1 MNDPNPFPKPISS
14 SQSFVSENNF
24 ESKESNKEHP
34 VGGRSYQTLTPPN
47 SNENNPVELTATKT
61 INVVEGSSKISFRS
75 QTTSSIRIGS
85 PDTRSPIESL
95 DRRIEQIEIN
105 TFGIQESQSN
115 QFSHFIDLPLA
126 NKRTRKSNEGKS
138 EFEQQKKSVKT
149 SSDAEED
156 QQVKLSLKQ
165 TVSNSTALERL
176 ENLCVRVAQNLK
188 ISNEDLQRLISAKG
202 NLNTANLLAVYNERL
217 SARFREEAP
226 ITEQEIRDMHSI
238 LFSPLLADLSEQEA
252 TLPINV
258 INPAPA
264 FVCKSLLNCLES
276 IENRGGYTSSIEEV
290 KEFSLSE
297 PKPEG
302 GVKAIIN
309 NNTEEGIP
317 AFLEILRG
325 MGEKGG
331 IVADAYE
338 KYVDDKVQYRTQ
350 LQKFPIIESSQLFG
364 GGNVNEVYTLT
375 DEGKPQWI
383 FKPANNFKNNPTICK
398 NEQMASCI
406 NYHNQFR
413 VPLTVLIDLG
423 EGAVGSA
430 QLFVP
435 DCVKYGNVQENE
447 NFGLDRIHLLD
458 LQKMVILDLLIGNT
472 DRNEGNLL
480 FQRKGDF
487 YRLFAID
494 HDQCFA
500 SSLSRPLL
508 LCYDNLPQL
517 KSSFLPGIADLISS
531 EAEKIYEQKMKSL
544 NAYEGDPYFEEQ
556 EEIEVE
562 NEQEIED
569 ENEQEMVPCHAIEWM
584 KFVIKESRLALENGE
599 TPIQLIRTIKS
610 EWQNRLNFY

>member
-24 ESKESNKEHP
+24 ESKELNKEHP
-34 VGGRSYQTLTPPN
+34 VGGRSYQTLTATHT
-47 SNENNPVELTATKT
+47 NETNPVELTATKT
-61 INVVEGSSKISFRS
+61 INAAEDLSKISFCS
-75 QTTSSIRIGS
+75 QVTSSIRVGN
-85 PDTRSPIESL
+85 PDTCPPIESL

-126 NKRTRKSNEGKS
+126 NKRTRKSNEDKS

-165 TVSNSTALERL
+165 IVSNSTTLEIL
-176 ENLCVRVAQNLK
+176 ENLCERAAKHFN
-188 ISNEDLQRLISAKG
+188 ISNEKLQMFISAKG
-202 NLNTANLLAVYNERL
+202 DLNAVHLLAVCNERL
-217 SARFREEAP
+217 NAKFREAVP
-226 ITEQEIRDMHSI
+226 ITKQEINDAHSL
-238 LFSPLLADLSEQEA
+238 LFSPLLSHLSEQEL
-252 TLPINV
+252 TRPINV

-264 FVCKSLLNCLES
+264 FICKSLLNCLES
-276 IENRGGYTSSIEEV
+276 IENRGGYASSIEEV
-290 KEFSLSE
+290 KKFGLSE

-302 GVKAIIN
+302 AVKAIIA
-309 NNTEEGIP
+309 NNTEEAIP
-317 AFLEILRG
+317 AFLEMLRG
-325 MGEKGG
+325 MGENG
-331 IVADAYE
+331 VSAAAAYE

-383 FKPANNFKNNPTICK
+383 FKPLNNFKNNSTICK

-406 NYHNQFR
+406 NYHNQFQ

-423 EGAVGSA
+423 EGNVGSA

-447 NFGLDRIHLLD
+447 NFGLDRIDLLD

-480 FQRKGDF
+480 FQRENDL
-487 YRLFAID
+487 YHLFAID

-500 SSLSRPLL
+500 SSLSRPLQ

-517 KSSFLPGIADLISS
+517 ERNFLPEIKNLISP
-531 EAEKIYEQKMKSL
+531 EAEKIYKQKMESL
-544 NAYEGDPYFEEQ
+544 NAYEEDSYFEEQ
-556 EEIEVE
+556 EEIG
-562 NEQEIED
+562 D
-569 ENEQEMVPCHAIEWM
+569 ENEQEMAPCHAIEWM
-584 KFVIKESRLALENGE
+584 EFVIKKSRLAFKEGK

-610 EWQNRLNFY
+610 EWENRLSFY